1 MSDVS
6 PSLRGRLDHAEVTD
20 NPKVWQPKFI
30 SRSCYMSVWVTC
42 GLCPTPSPCESGRR
56 RPRPLGSRITWN
68 RVLVFAAASSQRAGG
83 PVQNLHTA
91 PRSVH
96 VTSADV
102 SLTATLMSIVV
113 SATPPRG
120 GFPPKAKLE
129 NLIKELLMLAV
140 FSFQLQRRFN
150 SRHIRY
156 HKWIQPAT
164 DTVRRVS
171 KHERNHVIISAV
183 TVAGTVSVRTDCS
196 SRRGR
201 TQLTANPCS

>member
-1 MSDVS
+1 MLHVRVGHLWAV
-6 PSLRGRLDHAEVTD
+6 PHTVPL
-20 NPKVWQPKFI
+20 
-30 SRSCYMSVWVTC
+30 WV
-42 GLCPTPSPCESGRR
+42 
-56 RPRPLGSRITWN
+56 RPPE
-68 RVLVFAAASSQRAGG
+68 ASSSGE
-83 PVQNLHTA
+83 PDHLK
-91 PRSVH
+91 PRSRLRCGELTEGWRPPYRTYTLRPEVS
-96 VTSADV
+96 TSLL
-102 SLTATLMSIVV
+102 LTCRWQQQTLMSIVV

-120 GFPPKAKLE
+120 GFSPKAKLE

>member
-1 MSDVS
+1 MQRLPTTLKFDNQSLFPARATCPCGSLVGCAPHRPPVS
-6 PSLRGRLDHAEVTD
+6 QA
-20 NPKVWQPKFI
+20 
-30 SRSCYMSVWVTC
+30 
-42 GLCPTPSPCESGRR
+42 
-56 RPRPLGSRITWN
+56 
-68 RVLVFAAASSQRAGG
+68 AGG
-83 PVQNLHTA
+83 LVLWGAGSPETA
-91 PRSVH
+91 FSSSPRRAHRGLEAPYRTYTLRPEVS
-96 VTSADV
+96 TSLL
-102 SLTATLMSIVV
+102 LTCRWQQQTLMSIVV

-120 GFPPKAKLE
+120 GFSPKAKLE